1 MRLERLRE
9 VREAAAKGEV
19 PPGSTSTANAEYA
32 TAQEGEKPASA
43 LELAGIVADIP
54 APKLVLPK
62 KRKVSETLAIIEG
75 GGGSSSEDE
84 GEEEEG
90 QPVLDWRAKKSV
102 S

>member
-9 VREAAAKGEV
+9 VREAAAKGV
-19 PPGSTSTANAEYA
+19 APPGSMSTADAEYA
-32 TAQEGEKPASA
+32 TAQEGEKPVSA

-62 KRKVSETLAIIEG
+62 KRKVSETLATIEG

-84 GEEEEG
+84 EAEDDGN
-90 QPVLDWRAKKSV
+90 PVLDWRAKKSV